1 LEITQVI
8 WLWMF
13 TALWTTAGAELD
25 ANQVKARYLVNFMK
39 YVTWPE
45 EGKGSTNAFTIVVQD
60 SANLKNALD
69 EVVRGKEFQ
78 GLPIRTVHTMTTHEF
93 ANARMIFTRETN
105 REKVTALLAE
115 TPKRTLTIGEGPS
128 FLAHGGM
135 IEFNIFEGKV
145 RFNVNLPALRQAGFS
160 VDPKLLVAAQEV
172 RK

>member
-1 LEITQVI
+1 MAQVALL
-8 WLWMF
+8 WLF
-13 TALWTTAGAELD
+13 AALYSASGAELD

-45 EGKGSTNAFTIVVQD
+45 DAQGQTNAFMIVVQD

-69 EVVRGKEFQ
+69 EAVRGKDFQ

-105 REKVTALLAE
+105 REKVSALLSQM
-115 TPKRTLTIGEGPS
+115 PKRALTIGEGPW